1 MHESQQS
8 FSESF
13 MLENASCFEN
23 EVSEISEST
32 DPNTLQAR
40 AENNEGSLID
50 INFSAELEG
59 EEKKENKKTLIK
71 NKSDNLLTNAN
82 KKIMQPDTLKTQRNE
97 ARVDTNNLLS
107 LVNNIVDSDSHQE
120 QND

>member
-40 AENNEGSLID
+40 AENNEGSLIE
-50 INFSAELEG
+50 INF
-59 EEKKENKKTLIK
+59 
-71 NKSDNLLTNAN
+71 
-82 KKIMQPDTLKTQRNE
+82 
-97 ARVDTNNLLS
+97 
-107 LVNNIVDSDSHQE
+107 
-120 QND
+120 

>member
-1 MHESQQS
+1 LHESQQS

-32 DPNTLQAR
+32 DPTTLQAR
-40 AENNEGSLID
+40 AENNEGSLIE

>member
-107 LVNNIVDSDSHQE
+107 LVNDIVDSDSHQE

>member
-82 KKIMQPDTLKTQRNE
+82 KKIMQPDTLKT
-97 ARVDTNNLLS
+97 
-107 LVNNIVDSDSHQE
+107 
-120 QND
+120 

>member
-40 AENNEGSLID
+40 AENNEGSLIE

>member
-23 EVSEISEST
+23 KVSEISEST
-32 DPNTLQAR
+32 DPTTLQAR

-50 INFSAELEG
+50 INFAAELEG
-59 EEKKENKKTLIK
+59 EEKKENKKTLIN